1 MINPW
6 LTVPAADY
14 KMHMEHESVRQGEM
28 IRKHFEDCLVRFD
41 PNSLLYLGA
50 GIGNGLEST
59 RASQLS
65 KILAVD
71 VNPRYLAYLRKRFEM
86 LTALRT
92 KKCSFPEG
100 FSDPGRFDLAYGA
113 LFFEYVDLE
122 TTLAAIAAHLTAK
135 GHLVALLQQQSEH
148 GKMTSSG
155 VASLEA
161 VLPIMSLHTPGAF
174 RFIAA
179 QNGGF
184 RHVST
189 TYISSPCGK
198 PFYEVALQRA

>member
-14 KMHMEHESVRQGEM
+14 KMHMEHDSVRQGEM

-41 PNSLLYLGA
+41 PKSLLYLGA
-50 GIGNGLEST
+50 GIGNGLESS

-92 KKCSFPEG
+92 KECSLPED
-100 FSDPGRFDLAYGA
+100 FSDPGRFDLTYGA

-122 TTLAAIAAHLTAK
+122 TTLASIAAHLTPK
-135 GHLVALLQQQSEH
+135 GHLVALLQQQSEQ
-148 GKMTSSG
+148 GKMASSG

-161 VLPIMSLHTPGAF
+161 VLPIMSLHTADEF
-174 RFIAA
+174 KKIAD
-179 QNGGF
+179 QVGGF
-184 RHVST
+184 RRVAT
-189 TYISSPCGK
+189 AYISTPCGK
-198 PFYEVALQRA
+198 PFCEVTLQRS